1 MEKLLNILNEIK
13 PDIDFE
19 TNEELIDA
27 GILESL
33 DIMQI
38 VAEISDQFDV
48 QLSPSDIIP
57 DNFNSAKELWA
68 MIERLK

>member
-1 MEKLLNILNEIK
+1 MEKLLNILSEIK

-48 QLSPSDIIP
+48 QLAPSDIIP
-57 DNFNSAKELWA
+57 DNFNSAKALWA